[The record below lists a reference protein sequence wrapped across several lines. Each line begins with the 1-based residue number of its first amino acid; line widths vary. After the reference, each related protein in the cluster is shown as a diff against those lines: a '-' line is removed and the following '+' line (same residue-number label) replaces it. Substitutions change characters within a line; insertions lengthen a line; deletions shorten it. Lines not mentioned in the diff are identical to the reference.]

1 MVASPQCRPFRG
13 RFVAQKRAR
22 KRGNLSII
30 DNVRTNAQ
38 QHTQH
43 AQDTPQN
50 DSCGQLQTMCD
61 CPAVFSASSV
71 HASGQRRPFRRA
83 FKSQMRSSRLPGHL
97 KVTLTLRSNQASSPM
112 TLRLRRRGKEVEKG
126 VDRPQVAGGKS
137 SGGVRRRPATGPGTR
152 LLSGRSEAAAAV
164 SGSGAPRVSTSGTP
178 ERQWETEQKGGWV
191 ALRSTELLGCTGS
204 PGWR

>member
-1 MVASPQCRPFRG
+1 LTADATFALEHTEEGAGCYGWRLQAVSWPSGGARRASEVVASPQCRPFRG

-137 SGGVRRRPATGPGTR
+137 SGGV
-152 LLSGRSEAAAAV
+152 
-164 SGSGAPRVSTSGTP
+164 
-178 ERQWETEQKGGWV
+178 
-191 ALRSTELLGCTGS
+191 
-204 PGWR
+204 

>member
-1 MVASPQCRPFRG
+1 MTADATFALEHTEEGAGCYGWRLQAVSWPSGGARRASEVVASPQCRPFRG

-50 DSCGQLQTMCD
+50 DSCGQLQTKCD

-71 HASGQRRPFRRA
+71 RAGGQRRPFRDSWRFVRA
-83 FKSQMRSSRLPGHL
+83 CAMVIASHHANVACGATRLPWLPVRSS
-97 KVTLTLRSNQASSPM
+97 SSPRARWNR
-112 TLRLRRRGKEVEKG
+112 LEQAEQAAPPAARRGAERDRGIAFVRAAAPCCQRASLRR
-126 VDRPQVAGGKS
+126 
-137 SGGVRRRPATGPGTR
+137 
-152 LLSGRSEAAAAV
+152 
-164 SGSGAPRVSTSGTP
+164 
-178 ERQWETEQKGGWV
+178 
-191 ALRSTELLGCTGS
+191 
-204 PGWR
+204 